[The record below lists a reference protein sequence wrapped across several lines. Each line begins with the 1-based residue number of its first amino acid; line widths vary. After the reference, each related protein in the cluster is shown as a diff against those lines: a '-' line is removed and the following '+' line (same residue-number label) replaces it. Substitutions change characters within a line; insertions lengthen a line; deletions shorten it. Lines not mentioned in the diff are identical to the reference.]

1 VGFIFQFPAM
11 KGTRAISRESEA
23 ERAVAREAVARSAAP
38 LPGMPGSD
46 IGGTEK
52 AAADATPVTATNNT
66 PLYIFL
72 ILSHVSFGIFP
83 LFFFKGVTS
92 VFKAS

>member
-1 VGFIFQFPAM
+1 VQAEEREETRETSSTEVGFIFQFPAM

-52 AAADATPVTATNNT
+52 AAADATPVTATRNT
-66 PLYIFL
+66 PLYIFCDPL
-72 ILSHVSFGIFP
+72 ARFVS
-83 LFFFKGVTS
+83 
-92 VFKAS
+92 